1 MRITLALALAAASA
15 LVAAASRPAVAVQQ
29 GGLAVREVMVPA
41 GNAPLYAR
49 DTGRGQPIIVLHGG
63 PDFDHTYLLPDLDR
77 LADGYRLLYY
87 DQRGRGRSAEGVRA
101 EDVSLASDIADVDRV
116 REFFQLPAATIFGHS
131 WGTTLAL
138 EYALRFPD
146 RVSRLIL
153 MNPAPA
159 SAADFHEFRRQRLE
173 KMGPDLN
180 RLKAIAATPAYK
192 AGEPDA
198 VVEYYRVHFR
208 AGLKRPQDYEAL
220 MQQMRPSFS
229 SSQANLKA
237 RQIEDRLM
245 ADSWLAK
252 GYDLLPKL
260 GALKVPTLIIAGDA
274 DFIPG
279 FVAARIAAALPRDR
293 VVTIK
298 DCGHFAYLE
307 CPGPVRKEIDRFFG
321 GVR

>member
-1 MRITLALALAAASA
+1 MRVVLALALAAALLPGA
-15 LVAAASRPAVAVQQ
+15 GRTAMAGRQ
-29 GGLAVREVMVPA
+29 GGRAARDVMVPS
-41 GNAPLYAR
+41 GKTSLYAR
-49 DTGRGQPIIVLHGG
+49 EIGRGQPIIVLHGG

-77 LADGYRLLYY
+77 LADGYRLFYY

-101 EDVSLASDIADVDRV
+101 EDVSLASDIADVDRI

-159 SAADFHEFRRQRLE
+159 SAADFQEFRRQRLE
-173 KMGPDLN
+173 KAGPDLN
-180 RLKAIAATPAYK
+180 RLKAIAATPAFK
-192 AGEPDA
+192 AGDPEA
-198 VVEYYRVHFR
+198 VVEYYRVHFKT
-208 AGLKRPQDYEAL
+208 ALKQPQHYEAL
-220 MQQMRPSFS
+220 MKQMRPSFA
-229 SSQANLKA
+229 SSQAILKA

-260 GALKVPTLIIAGDA
+260 GALKIPTLIIFGDA

-279 FVAARIAAALPRDR
+279 FVAAHIAAALPNDR
-293 VVTIK
+293 LVTIK

-307 CPGPVRKEIDRFFG
+307 CPAPVRKEIDGFFAG
-321 GVR
+321 AR